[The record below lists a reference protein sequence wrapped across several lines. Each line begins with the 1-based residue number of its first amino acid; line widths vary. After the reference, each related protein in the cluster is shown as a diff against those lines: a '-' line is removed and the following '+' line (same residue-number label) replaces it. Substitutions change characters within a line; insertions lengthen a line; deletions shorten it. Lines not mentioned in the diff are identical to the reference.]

1 VIPVTESLGP
11 RAWLSAGLLAGV
23 TTLLGVLA
31 GVHPSYAVG
40 MAAVLVVTLLAFA
53 APVTHLTLLI
63 ALTTLVPYAIEGQYH
78 LGGAGSG
85 SGGLQASDLFLLTG
99 LLRTAV
105 VLPQLR
111 LSRRQLIVVGLVV
124 TVCAFTVFEAWQGLR
139 AGRAVT
145 EVGAEFRGLGGGFA
159 CALIAM
165 TTLAADRG
173 AHRRVHRALIVLGL
187 ALGLEGVLQWTLG
200 ASFSTDFGVRAGV
213 SLTTNG
219 VGQLQGG
226 LFAFPIAVILSVA
239 ALASGQLRGR
249 RQRGIVIAVLVLNAV
264 SLLLTFERTFWV
276 ATAVAVI
283 LVGLR
288 SGRAQRLRVLLSIT
302 LCVVIGI
309 SVLAAVSPTT
319 LQTAEQRLLSIGQYQ
334 TDNSVRYR
342 AVESGFVLAKIRAK
356 PLLGWGLGDTIWWGQ
371 PWEQVPPSAQS
382 YTHVG
387 YLWLFWREG
396 LLGGGVVLFLLALS
410 AVWPGKAR
418 AGRLVTAIR
427 TGCQASILALFIVDF
442 TFPAFHQGSQITY
455 VMGFLIAY
463 CAVPVVARRRRAAT
477 RGGGDVVAAAALAR
491 A

>member
-1 VIPVTESLGP
+1 M
-11 RAWLSAGLLAGV
+11 
-23 TTLLGVLA
+23 LLGVLA
-31 GVHPSYAVG
+31 GVHPSYAIG
-40 MAAVLVVTLLAFA
+40 MAAVLAVTLLAFF
-53 APVTHLTLLI
+53 APVTHLSLLI
-63 ALTTLVPYAIEGQYH
+63 ALTTMVPYSLEGRYH

-99 LLRTAV
+99 LLRAGV
-105 VLPQLR
+105 VLPQIR
-111 LSRRQLIVVGLVV
+111 LTRRQLTVVALVV
-124 TVCAFTVFEAWQGLR
+124 TVCAFTAFEAWQGLR

-159 CALIAM
+159 CALITM
-165 TTLAADRG
+165 SVLTDRG
-173 AHRRVHRALIVLGL
+173 SYRRVHRALVVLGL
-187 ALGLEGVLQWTLG
+187 ALGFEGVLQWVLG
-200 ASFSTDFGVRAGV
+200 AGFSADFGVRAGV

-239 ALASGQLRGR
+239 ALASGELRGW
-249 RQRGIVIAVLVLNAV
+249 RQRGLVIAVLGLNTI

-276 ATAVAVI
+276 ATAVAVV
-283 LVGLR
+283 LVALR
-288 SGRAQRLRVLLSIT
+288 SGRAQRLRVLLSIA
-302 LCVVIGI
+302 LCVVVGL

-342 AVESGFVLAKIRAK
+342 TVESGFVLAKIRAK
-356 PLLGWGLGDTIWWGQ
+356 PLLGWGLGDTIFWGQ

-396 LLGGGVVLFLLALS
+396 LLGGGIVLLLLALS
-410 AVWPGKAR
+410 AAWPGRAR
-418 AGRLVTAIR
+418 AGGLVTAIK
-427 TGCQASILALFIVDF
+427 TGCQACILALFIVDF

-455 VMGFLIAY
+455 VMGFLVAY
-463 CAVPVVARRRRAAT
+463 CAVPVLSRSGAKAIGRRGEGLAISRRGEGLAYAARR
-477 RGGGDVVAAAALAR
+477 
-491 A
+491 